1 METSKSKGAKNHM
14 IHVRLPEN
22 IHKKVRIRAAE
33 MDESIS
39 ASMEDINKLRTV
51 AYGTAREIGKLRSA
65 MKSTAFIEGLTSIAL
80 RQYEGDAS
88 DLKATAIAFLEHYG
102 VNPWNWTL

>member
-1 METSKSKGAKNHM
+1 MVLHSTNRQLHKTDVCYLRATILVLVEAPCYVAGQN
-14 IHVRLPEN
+14 LPEN

-51 AYGTAREIGKLRSA
+51 AYGTGLEIGKLRSA

-80 RQYEGDAS
+80 R
-88 DLKATAIAFLEHYG
+88 
-102 VNPWNWTL
+102 